1 MQRQIGLTESQAEDV
16 NILGRVLEGR
26 ELYYRVKRVFDFSVA
41 LFLLVLLSP
50 LMLFVVI
57 AIFIY
62 SPGPVFFSQQRVGSK
77 RVKNGSTIH
86 WQRVDFKC
94 YKFRTMKLNAN
105 PALHREYV
113 QALIQNDEEQMT
125 SIQGGDNSIKKLL
138 NDPRIIAPGHI
149 LRKLS
154 IDELPQLWN
163 VLRGDMSIIGPR
175 PAIPYEVDLYQR
187 WHLRRLEAQQGIT
200 GLQQVTERC
209 TASFDQ
215 QVRLDIEYVKTQSFW
230 LDLKIA
236 FRTPLAILSSKG
248 AH

>member
-1 MQRQIGLTESQAEDV
+1 MQRQIRLTELEAEDA
-16 NILGRVLEGR
+16 NILGLVLEGR
-26 ELYYRVKRVFDFSVA
+26 ELYYGVKRVFDFSVA
-41 LFLLVLLSP
+41 LLLLVLLSP
-50 LMLFVVI
+50 LMLLVAI

-77 RVKNGSTIH
+77 RVKSGGVFH
-86 WQRVDFKC
+86 WQRADFKC
-94 YKFRTMKLNAN
+94 YKFRTMKLDAD
-105 PALHREYV
+105 PGLHREYV
-113 QALIQNDEEQMT
+113 QALIKNDEKQMT
-125 SIQGGDNSIKKLL
+125 SIQGGANSIKKLL
-138 NDPRIIAPGHI
+138 HDPRIIAPGHI

-163 VLRGDMSIIGPR
+163 VLRGDMSLIGPR

-187 WHLRRLEAQQGIT
+187 WHMRRLEAQQGIT

-215 QVRLDIEYVKTQSFW
+215 QIRLDIEYVKTQSFW

-236 FRTPLAILSSKG
+236 FKTPLAILLSKG